1 MAGPVVVSYRDLV
14 VWQRSMDLAESCYRI
29 TATFPREEI
38 YGLTSQIRR
47 AAVSVPSNIAEG
59 NGRENTGAYIQFLR
73 VAQGSLKELETQLL
87 LAGRI
92 GIAAEDR
99 SRPLL
104 NECEEIGKMLRSL
117 IRSLQSKI
125 RHEA

>member
-1 MAGPVVVSYRDLV
+1 
-14 VWQRSMDLAESCYRI
+14 MDLATNCYRI
-29 TATFPREEI
+29 TAAFPKEEL

-87 LAGRI
+87 LASRI
-92 GIAAEDR
+92 GVTDQDR
-99 SRPLL
+99 SGPLL
-104 NECEEIGKMLRSL
+104 DECEEIGKMLRSL
-117 IRSLQSKI
+117 IRSLQAKI
-125 RHEA
+125 EREA